1 MSAGP
6 LNAQHFI
13 AGDWGTSHLRLC
25 LCDRDGRILE
35 SADGPGAAAA
45 AGAFEPILDELLS
58 AWCPNRPHGPQLP
71 IVLSGMVG
79 SSIGWL
85 PAPYVDCPAR
95 LEQLAAGCVSP
106 RGGVSIVPG
115 LSCRNRYRAP
125 DVMRGE
131 ETQILGALSLEPG
144 LRRGRKLLCLPGTH
158 TKWALLMEGTVAEF
172 LTSPTGELFALL
184 REHSVLLR
192 DAALPARK
200 GALPGHDQADMPDE
214 SVPLGAAEFD
224 AAAFSEGLA
233 QFLRFPEAPLLHRL
247 FECRARRL
255 SGELG
260 ALGSADFLSGLLI
273 ASDVNG
279 ALRLL
284 AARPE
289 AEGQGEGQGD
299 CRGDGKGN
307 ADADSMRNTQHT
319 VHLIGA
325 PQLAQRYASVL
336 AAHGHEVNTIDGDAA
351 AMAGLA
357 QVHRQLTERPL
368 AHAVR

>member
-1 MSAGP
+1 MSGGP
-6 LNAQHFI
+6 LNAQHFV

-35 SADGPGAAAA
+35 SAEGPGAVAA

-58 AWCPNRPHGPQLP
+58 AWRPNRSHGPQLP
-71 IVLSGMVG
+71 TVLSGMVG

-85 PAPYVDCPAR
+85 PAPYVECPAR
-95 LEQLAAGCVSP
+95 LEQLAAACVSP

-131 ETQILGALSLEPG
+131 ETQILGALSLHPG
-144 LRRGRKLLCLPGTH
+144 LRRGRRLLCLPGTH
-158 TKWALLMEGTVAEF
+158 TKWARLSEGTVAEF

-192 DAALPARK
+192 DAALPARDH
-200 GALPGHDQADMPDE
+200 ANAPDE
-214 SVPLGAAEFD
+214 SVPPGAGEFD
-224 AAAFSEGLA
+224 AAAFNEGLA
-233 QFLRFPEAPLLHRL
+233 QLLRFPQAPLLHRL

-255 SGELG
+255 NGELG
-260 ALGSADFLSGLLI
+260 AQGSADFLSGLLI

-279 ALRLL
+279 AVRLL
-284 AARPE
+284 AARAE
-289 AEGQGEGQGD
+289 ADGEAQGEG
-299 CRGDGKGN
+299 N
-307 ADADSMRNTQHT
+307 ANASADADRVRDAPHT

-325 PQLAQRYASVL
+325 PQLMQRYASVL
-336 AAHGHEVNTIDGDAA
+336 AAHGQEFDTIDGDAA